1 MVPFH
6 LLGPV
11 TNFSALFNWFSMFDV
26 LICVTEY
33 HDPWVVLLAAGLC
46 LLSSYVAMSLIRR
59 SRCVSGMPRTI
70 WVLSSAAAGGFGI
83 WATHFVGMLA
93 YDPGVVVGYD
103 SKLTFLSL
111 LVAIVATGGASAATS
126 FWSAQKGGIAA
137 GILFGTGVCAMHFMG
152 MQAMRFPGHILWDP
166 VYVVASAVAAV
177 VLAIPAF
184 HFAITLKHNIRSVAL
199 STTLLAL
206 SVVVMH
212 FTAMTAITTIPDPS
226 IGITSHLISPFSM
239 IVMISV
245 VAASLLFAG
254 LSAAVLAMRA
264 EASTHASEEQFRIL
278 VQGVSDHALYMLD
291 QNGNISS
298 WNPGAKRMM
307 GYERREILGQSPA
320 IFYPPENDGVAIHAA
335 SLATAAEFGKY
346 TGEGW
351 RLRRDGT
358 RFWGQVL
365 IEAIRGENGQL
376 IGFAKIT
383 RDQTEKRQAE
393 AALRM
398 SARNL
403 QLALD
408 HMANAIC
415 LFDADGT
422 LLMYN
427 RRLEEIGDL
436 DPSIDLRGRSLKE
449 ICQLHPEGSEAR
461 IQAYERMIAQKHGT
475 WTETLPN
482 GKTVHARYV
491 PTDSESWLITIE
503 DITTR
508 MRSEQRIAH
517 LSHHDQLTGLP
528 NRQTLIETL
537 DQRLPLVDLQHGKL
551 ALVNLDIQRF
561 KDINDSYGNAVGD
574 EVLCV
579 LAQNL
584 RKILKPEELIARIGG
599 DEFACITPYRNAASL
614 QEFVQ
619 RVMGAINTPLVVD
632 DASIQLQASL
642 GIAVYPQDASDR
654 EKLLSN
660 ANLALARAKADNCEK
675 TRFYDADMEEAE
687 RERRQMA
694 QDIWTALREDQFYL
708 TYQVQCAAG
717 SHKVT
722 GYEVLLRWQH
732 PRLGLVPPNVFIPLA
747 EQYGSIS
754 ALSEWV
760 LEHACRD
767 AAGWKDPIR
776 IAVNI
781 SPVQLAQTDLSE
793 LVERTLT
800 KTGLDPKR
808 LELEVTE
815 TAVIGDKNIALEI
828 LGRIRELGV
837 TIAIDDFGTGYS
849 SLETLRAFPFDKI
862 KLDRSF
868 VTDIDTNRH
877 SKAFIRAMLAL
888 GKSLAIPVL
897 AEGIENECQMA
908 LLTEEG
914 CDQFQGYFFGKPAV
928 MEQALSQV
936 NLSIS

>member
-1 MVPFH
+1 
-6 LLGPV
+6 
-11 TNFSALFNWFSMFDV
+11 MFDV
-26 LICVTEY
+26 LICVTEF
-33 HDPWVVLLAAGLC
+33 HDPWIVLLAAILC
-46 LLSSYVAMSLIRR
+46 LLSSYVAISLIRR
-59 SRCVSGMPRTI
+59 SRSVSGLPRSI
-70 WVLSSAAAGGFGI
+70 WVLSGAAAGGFGI
-83 WATHFVGMLA
+83 WATHFVGILA

-103 SKLTFLSL
+103 SALTYLSL
-111 LVAIVATGGASAATS
+111 LIAIVATGGASAAAS
-126 FWSAQKGGIAA
+126 FWPSRNGGIAA
-137 GILFGTGVCAMHFMG
+137 GILFGTGVCTMHFMG
-152 MQAMRFPGHILWDP
+152 MQAIQFPGHILWDP
-166 VYVVASAVAAV
+166 TYVVAAVVAAV

-184 HFAITLKHNIRSVAL
+184 HCAIMLEHKIGAVLL
-199 STTLLAL
+199 STGLLAL
-206 SVVVMH
+206 SVVAMH

-226 IGITSHLISPFSM
+226 EPVTEHLISPLSM
-239 IVMISV
+239 IVMITA

-254 LSAAVLAMRA
+254 LSAAILALRA
-264 EASTHASEEQFRIL
+264 EAATHASEEKFRIL

-291 QNGNISS
+291 QQGNISS
-298 WNPGAKRMM
+298 WNPGAARML
-307 GYERREILGQSPA
+307 GYERREIIGQSPA
-320 IFYPPENDGVAIHAA
+320 IFYPPEDEGMALHAG
-335 SLATAAEFGKY
+335 SLATATALGKY
-346 TGEGW
+346 SGEGW
-351 RLRRDGT
+351 RVRRDGS

-365 IEAIRGENGQL
+365 IEAIKGENNQL

-393 AALRM
+393 AALHRT
-398 SARNL
+398 ARNL
-403 QLALD
+403 QVALD

-415 LFDADGT
+415 LFDSNGT

-436 DPSIDLRGRSLKE
+436 DPTIDLRGRSVTE
-449 ICQLHPEGSEAR
+449 ICQLHPDGCEAR
-461 IQAYERMIAQKHGT
+461 TQAYERMIAHKQGD

-482 GKTVHARYV
+482 GKTVYARYI
-491 PTDSESWLITIE
+491 PTDSDSWLITIE

-508 MRSEQRIAH
+508 LRSEQRIAH

-537 DQRLPLVDLQHGKL
+537 DQRLPLVDLRQGKL

-561 KDINDSYGNAVGD
+561 KDINDTYGNAVGD
-574 EVLCV
+574 EVLCL

-584 RKILKPEELIARIGG
+584 RKILKSDELIARIGG
-599 DEFACITPYRNAASL
+599 DEFACITPYPNAASV
-614 QEFVQ
+614 QDFIQ
-619 RVMGAINTPLVVD
+619 RVMRAINTPLELD
-632 DASIQLQASL
+632 DANIQLQASL

-675 TRFYDADMEEAE
+675 TRFYDANMEEAA

-694 QDIWTALREDQFYL
+694 QDIWTALRDEQFYL

-747 EQYGSIS
+747 EQHGSIS

-760 LEHACRD
+760 LERACRD
-767 AAGWKDPIR
+767 AAGWKDPTR

-793 LVERTLT
+793 LVCRTLA

-815 TAVIGDKNIALEI
+815 TAVIGDKGLALDI

-868 VTDIDTNRH
+868 VTDIDSNRH

-897 AEGIENECQMA
+897 AEGIETESQMA

-914 CDQFQGYFFGKPAV
+914 CDQFQGYLFGRPAV
-928 MEQALSQV
+928 MEQALSHTKV
-936 NLSIS
+936 TVS

>member
-1 MVPFH
+1 MVFLP
-6 LLGPV
+6 LLGGAILGG
-11 TNFSALFNWFSMFDV
+11 ALCSWCHMFDA
-26 LICVTEY
+26 LIYVTKY
-33 HDPWVVLLAAGLC
+33 HDPWVVLLAAILC
-46 LLSSYVAMSLIRR
+46 LLSFYVAISLIRR
-59 SRCVSGMPRTI
+59 SRSVSGLPRRI
-70 WVLSSAAAGGFGI
+70 WVLSGAAAGGFGI

-93 YDPGVVVGYD
+93 YDPGVVIGYD
-103 SKLTFLSL
+103 SELTFLSL
-111 LVAIVATGGASAATS
+111 LVAIVATGGASAAAS
-126 FWSAQKGGIAA
+126 FWPGRHGGIAA
-137 GILFGTGVCAMHFMG
+137 GILFGTGACTMHFMG
-152 MQAMRFPGHILWDP
+152 MQAIQFPGHILWDP
-166 VYVVASAVAAV
+166 TYVVAAAVAAV

-184 HFAITLKHNIRSVAL
+184 HFAITLDHRIGSVLL
-199 STTLLAL
+199 STSLLAL
-206 SVVVMH
+206 SVVAMH

-226 IGITSHLISPFSM
+226 EPVTAHLISPLSM
-239 IVMISV
+239 IAMITA

-254 LSAAVLAMRA
+254 LSAAILALRA
-264 EASTHASEEQFRIL
+264 EAATHAHEEQFRIL

-291 QNGNISS
+291 QRGNISS
-298 WNPGAKRMM
+298 WNPGAARMM
-307 GYERREILGQSPA
+307 GYARNEIIGRSPA
-320 IFYPPENDGVAIHAA
+320 IFYPPEDDGMAIHAA
-335 SLATAAEFGKY
+335 SLATAASLGKY
-346 TGEGW
+346 SGEGW
-351 RLRRDGT
+351 RVRRDGS
-358 RFWGQVL
+358 RFWVQVL
-365 IEAIRGENGQL
+365 IEAIRCENNQL

-393 AALRM
+393 AALHM
-398 SARNL
+398 TARNL
-403 QLALD
+403 QVALD

-415 LFDADGT
+415 LFDSNGT

-436 DPSIDLRGRSLKE
+436 DPTIDLRGRSVQD
-449 ICQLHPEGSEAR
+449 ICQLHPEGAEAR
-461 IQAYERMIAQKHGT
+461 IQAYERMIAHKHGH

-482 GKTVHARYV
+482 GKTVYARYV
-491 PTDSESWLITIE
+491 PTDSNSWLITLE

-508 MRSEQRIAH
+508 LRSEQRIAH

-537 DQRLPLVDLQHGKL
+537 DQRLPLVDLRQGKL

-561 KDINDSYGNAVGD
+561 KDINDTYGNAVGD
-574 EVLCV
+574 EVLCL

-584 RKILKPEELIARIGG
+584 RKILKPDELIARIGG
-599 DEFACITPYRNAASL
+599 DEFACITPYRNAGSL
-614 QEFVQ
+614 QDFIQ
-619 RVMGAINTPLVVD
+619 RVMPAINLPLELD

-675 TRFYDADMEEAE
+675 TRFYDASMEEAE
-687 RERRQMA
+687 RERRQLA
-694 QDIWTALREDQFYL
+694 QDIWAALRDDQFYL

-747 EQYGSIS
+747 EEYGSIS

-760 LEHACRD
+760 LERACRD
-767 AAGWKDPIR
+767 AAGWKDPTR

-793 LVERTLT
+793 LVQRTLA

-815 TAVIGDKNIALEI
+815 TAVIGDKSLALEI
-828 LGRIRELGV
+828 LGRIRALGV

-897 AEGIENECQMA
+897 AEGIETESQMA

-914 CDQFQGYFFGKPAV
+914 CDQFQGYLFGRPAV
-928 MEQALSQV
+928 MEQALSHAKMTV
-936 NLSIS
+936 S